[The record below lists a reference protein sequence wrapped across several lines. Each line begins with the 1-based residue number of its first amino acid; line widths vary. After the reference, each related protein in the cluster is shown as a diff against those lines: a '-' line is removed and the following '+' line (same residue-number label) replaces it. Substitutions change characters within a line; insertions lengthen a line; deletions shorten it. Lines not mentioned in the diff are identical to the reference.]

1 MKRVGIAIALLAVV
15 VFLSGGALLLQN
27 DATDRLIASCD
38 ELVTLYQSGDV
49 NACRDAA
56 RKLSNNLEENMRW
69 FPFFLKHERMESIF
83 QQAGSLPY
91 LVSDD
96 DPADFFSTLAAMRV
110 QLEILMDNE
119 WPTPENIM

>member
-1 MKRVGIAIALLAVV
+1 MKRVGIAVALLAVV
-15 VFLSGGALLLQN
+15 VILSGGALLLQRHTTN
-27 DATDRLIASCD
+27 GLIDFCDRLI
-38 ELVTLYQSGDV
+38 ELYRSGDIE
-49 NACRDAA
+49 ACREAA
-56 RKLSNNLEENMRW
+56 RALSDDLEKDMQW

-119 WPTPENIM
+119 WPTPGNIM

>member
-1 MKRVGIAIALLAVV
+1 MKRVGIAVALLIVV
-15 VFLSGGALLLQN
+15 IILSGGALLLQHT
-27 DATDRLIASCD
+27 ATDRLITSCD
-38 ELVTLYQSGDV
+38 ELIELYQSGNID
-49 NACRDAA
+49 ACRQAA
-56 RKLSNNLEENMRW
+56 RELSDSLANDMRW
-69 FPFFLKHERMESIF
+69 FPFFLKHERMEGIF

-91 LVSDD
+91 LVNDD

>member
-1 MKRVGIAIALLAVV
+1 MKRVGIAAVLLAVV
-15 VFLSGGALLLQN
+15 VILSGGAILLQHH
-27 DATDRLIASCD
+27 ATERLVASCD
-38 ELVTLYQSGDV
+38 NLIALYQSGDID
-49 NACRDAA
+49 ACREAA
-56 RKLSNNLEENMRW
+56 RELSDNLETDMKW

-96 DPADFFSTLAAMRV
+96 DPADFFATLAAMRV